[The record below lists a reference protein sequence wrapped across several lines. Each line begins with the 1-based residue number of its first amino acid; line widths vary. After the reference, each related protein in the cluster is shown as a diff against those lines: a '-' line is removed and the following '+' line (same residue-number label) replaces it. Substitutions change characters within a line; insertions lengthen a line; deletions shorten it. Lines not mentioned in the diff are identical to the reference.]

1 MTRRALRALAVCA
14 VWIALASTGSAQ
26 TTTPALK
33 FSGWE
38 AATAPATAPL
48 AFRGWGDEAVVTAGL
63 AFAGF
68 GAEGATQ
75 TKALTF
81 VGWAAPDAETEQL
94 GFTGWGERRGTTTA
108 QISFNGWRNPA
119 PPPSAPLAFAGWA
132 AAPDPLAAVT
142 FTGWAAPATAAT
154 DSMAFRGF
162 GATGLAATAPLTFA
176 GWRAPRVAQT
186 ARDLRFRG
194 LGPPIIVTEDFTN
207 GAPDW
212 TTNDGPDALI
222 VDRTAALCLI
232 DNQRGDLIVDL
243 PARFLGDWGGSR
255 GHFAFR
261 AYYTGT
267 TQWPI
272 VITLHSPY
280 GTAIRY
286 ESLSSYNDLPYE
298 DVFVPISA
306 LWWEEDGDW
315 SQIVRQIDRVTL
327 NLDIKDGFDSAQEIC
342 IDDVELSISPRG

>member
-1 MTRRALRALAVCA
+1 MTRRALRALAACA
-14 VWIALASTGSAQ
+14 VWIAQASTGSAQ

-33 FSGWE
+33 FTGWK

-81 VGWAAPDAETEQL
+81 VGWAAPDAQVAQL
-94 GFTGWGERRGTTTA
+94 GFSGWGDTNGPTTA
-108 QISFNGWRNPA
+108 RIGFNGWRNPA
-119 PPPSAPLAFAGWA
+119 PPPSAPLVFA
-132 AAPDPLAAVT
+132 
-142 FTGWAAPATAAT
+142 GWAAPATATT

-176 GWRAPRVAQT
+176 GWRAPRASQT
-186 ARDLRFRG
+186 ASDLRFRG
-194 LGPPIIVTEDFTN
+194 LGLPTIVTEDFAN
-207 GAPDW
+207 GAQGW
-212 TTNDGPDALI
+212 TANDGPDALI

-272 VITLHSPY
+272 MITLHSPY

-286 ESLSSYNDLPYE
+286 ESLSSYKDLPYQ
-298 DVFVPISA
+298 DIFVPISA

-315 SQIVRQIDRVTL
+315 SQIVRQIERVTL
-327 NLDIKDGFDSAQEIC
+327 NLDIKDGFDNAQEIC